1 MARPQKTGLDY
12 FSFDVC
18 FFEDIKIRKI
28 SHACGINSYSILICL
43 LCNIYRDHGYYILWD
58 EDLPFVVADKVGTS
72 EGAVEEVIKKA
83 LQVNLF
89 SKDAYEKHKILTSHG
104 IQKRYLSATLRR
116 GGGVIADKFRVSDDN
131 NIISVCRNPTKESK
145 VKESKEKDVTDV
157 TSKKKDL
164 NPVISE
170 PEETHPPVAPPPLP
184 NPDFEKF
191 QKWILEKAPRV
202 AKMEEPFTEEEYLRI
217 KEEFPPGMT
226 AEVLLAMHNSKD
238 LLKKNL
244 SANLTFRN
252 WIKRRQNDGKNA
264 NNRKP
269 DKASDEEFARGLAAT
284 ALRLE
289 YESLDKGHI
298 TPDEFKRRTGIE
310 PLPRQARNY

>member
-1 MARPQKTGLDY
+1 MIKKTNY
-12 FSFDVC
+12 FSHDSNARNDEKLLAVRMRHGVGGYGVYFMILERLREESDYMSVKDYNLLAFD
-18 FFEDIKIRKI
+18 
-28 SHACGINSYSILICL
+28 
-43 LCNIYRDHGYYILWD
+43 
-58 EDLPFVVADKVGTS
+58 
-72 EGAVEEVIKKA
+72 
-83 LQVNLF
+83 
-89 SKDAYEKHKILTSHG
+89 
-104 IQKRYLSATLRR
+104 
-116 GGGVIADKFRVSDDN
+116 FRVSSEIVKSVVEDFGLFYITEDGKKFFSESFLGRMKSKDEEKYRRSIAGKKGMESRWNNNDITILSNNDN
-131 NIISVCRNPTKESK
+131 NVITSKVKESK
-145 VKESKEKDVTDV
+145 VNESKEKDVTDV

-184 NPDFEKF
+184 DPDFEKF
-191 QKWILEKAPRV
+191 QKWILEKAPQV
-202 AKMEEPFTEEEYLRI
+202 AKLKEPFTEEEYLRI

-226 AEVLLAMHNSKD
+226 AEVLLAMHNCKD
-238 LLKKNL
+238 LLKKYV

-252 WIKRRQNDGKNA
+252 WIKRRIDDGKNA